1 MIFEKLSFLTVEIKF
16 IGVAGNY
23 SSEGRKAGGH
33 KPHIFPFMLHFN
45 IISHILY

>member
-23 SSEGRKAGGH
+23 SSEGEEGR
-33 KPHIFPFMLHFN
+33 P
-45 IISHILY
+45 